1 MNSQAAV
8 LPEVIVIPATIT
20 EKTHKTRKKK
30 LRVAAYCR
38 VSTDDEEQLTSY
50 RNQIEHY
57 THKIKQN
64 ADWKLVGIF
73 ADEGITGV
81 MAKKRDEF
89 LKLIDLC
96 RDGKV
101 DVIITKSIS
110 RFSRNVADTIKY
122 VRELKA
128 LNVAVIFEKENI
140 DTSKM
145 TSEMILDMY
154 GVFAQAESESISDNV
169 RMGKR
174 FGYKSGK
181 VPMQYGQILGYRRGK
196 NNKPEV
202 VPEEAKI
209 IELIYY
215 KFLEGWSLPKL
226 SKYLEEN
233 GYKTAKGSAA
243 WSKATIRGILTNE
256 KYKGD
261 VLMQKSYVVDL
272 FSKKVAKNNG
282 ELPMYLVKN
291 HHKPII
297 PREVWDKVQVVIA
310 KRNNIKSATDM
321 NMMKKGKY
329 SSKYALTG
337 LVICGDCGSQ
347 YRRTTWTA
355 NGKRIVWRCVNRLTN
370 GKDACGTSPTID
382 EERLHTGIVKAMNS
396 MIDGK
401 EKIQSLLNGSI
412 AEILAA
418 PDSHKEIISLKK
430 EIDNKNEDILQ
441 MVADGVK
448 NRESRADITAKCR
461 DEYEK
466 IKKLQ
471 EKLNIAEVNSKMEK
485 ESCGRLREIYDTIS
499 AMPGK
504 MTEYD
509 DNMTRIAVTEVKIL
523 SEEKISVTLFGTVTV
538 EVEI

>member
-1 MNSQAAV
+1 MNSQVAV

-89 LKLIDLC
+89 LKLINLC

-128 LNVAVIFEKENI
+128 LNVAVIFEKENV

-181 VPMQYGQILGYRRGK
+181 VPMQYGQILGYRRGE
-196 NNKPEV
+196 NNEPEI

-226 SKYLEEN
+226 SKHLEEN
-233 GYKTAKGSAA
+233 GYKTAKGSMA

-310 KRNNIKSATDM
+310 RRNNIKSATDM
-321 NMMKKGKY
+321 NMMKKGRY

-430 EIDNKNEDILQ
+430 EIDDKNEDILQ

-466 IKKLQ
+466 IKALQ
-471 EKLNIAEVNSKMEK
+471 EKLNIAEINSQMEK
-485 ESCGRLREIYDTIS
+485 ESGGRLREIYDTIS

>member
-1 MNSQAAV
+1 MNSQTAV

-57 THKIKQN
+57 TNKIKQN

-89 LKLIDLC
+89 LKLINLC

-181 VPMQYGQILGYRRGK
+181 VPMQYGQILGYCRGK
-196 NNKPEV
+196 DNEPEV

-233 GYKTAKGSAA
+233 GYKTAKGSTA

-321 NMMKKGKY
+321 NMMKKGRY

-430 EIDNKNEDILQ
+430 EIDDKNEDILQ

-466 IKKLQ
+466 IKALQ
-471 EKLNIAEVNSKMEK
+471 EKLNIAEVNSQMEK
-485 ESCGRLREIYDTIS
+485 ESGGRLREIYDTIS

-523 SEEKISVTLFGTVTV
+523 SEEKISVTLFGTVMV

>member
-89 LKLIDLC
+89 LKLINLC

-181 VPMQYGQILGYRRGK
+181 VPMQYGQILGYRRGE
-196 NNKPEV
+196 NNEPEI

-321 NMMKKGKY
+321 NMMKKGRY

-430 EIDNKNEDILQ
+430 EIDDKNEDILQ

-466 IKKLQ
+466 IKALQ
-471 EKLNIAEVNSKMEK
+471 EKLNIAEVNSQMEK
-485 ESCGRLREIYDTIS
+485 ESGGRLREIYDTIS

>member
-1 MNSQAAV
+1 
-8 LPEVIVIPATIT
+8 
-20 EKTHKTRKKK
+20 
-30 LRVAAYCR
+30 
-38 VSTDDEEQLTSY
+38 
-50 RNQIEHY
+50 
-57 THKIKQN
+57 
-64 ADWKLVGIF
+64 
-73 ADEGITGV
+73 

-181 VPMQYGQILGYRRGK
+181 VPMQYGQILGYRRGE
-196 NNKPEV
+196 NNEPEV

-215 KFLEGWSLPKL
+215 KFLEGWSLPNL

-233 GYKTAKGSAA
+233 GYKTAKGSTA

-310 KRNNIKSATDM
+310 RRNNIKSATYM

-418 PDSHKEIISLKK
+418 TDSHKEIISLKK
-430 EIDNKNEDILQ
+430 EIDDKNEDILQ

-466 IKKLQ
+466 IKALQ
-471 EKLNIAEVNSKMEK
+471 EKLNIAEVNSQMEK
-485 ESCGRLREIYDTIS
+485 ESGGRLREIYDTIS

>member
-1 MNSQAAV
+1 MNSQTAV

-57 THKIKQN
+57 TNKIKQN

-89 LKLIDLC
+89 LKLINLC

-181 VPMQYGQILGYRRGK
+181 VPMQYGQILGYCRGK
-196 NNKPEV
+196 DNEPEV

-233 GYKTAKGSAA
+233 GYKTAKGSTA

-321 NMMKKGKY
+321 NMMKKGRY

-430 EIDNKNEDILQ
+430 EIDDKNEDILQ

-466 IKKLQ
+466 IKALQ
-471 EKLNIAEVNSKMEK
+471 EKLNIAEVNSQMEK
-485 ESCGRLREIYDTIS
+485 ESGGRLREIYDTIS

>member
-57 THKIKQN
+57 TNKIKQN

-89 LKLIDLC
+89 LKLINLC

-196 NNKPEV
+196 DNEPEI

-233 GYKTAKGSAA
+233 GYKTAKGSTA

-321 NMMKKGKY
+321 NMMKKGRY

-337 LVICGDCGSQ
+337 LVVCGDCGSQ

-430 EIDNKNEDILQ
+430 EIDDKNEDILQ

-466 IKKLQ
+466 IKALQ
-471 EKLNIAEVNSKMEK
+471 EKLNIAEVNSQMEK
-485 ESCGRLREIYDTIS
+485 ESGGRLREIYDTIS

-504 MTEYD
+504 ITEYD

-523 SEEKISVTLFGTVTV
+523 SEEKISVTLFGTVTI

>member
-1 MNSQAAV
+1 MNSQTAV

-20 EKTHKTRKKK
+20 PKTYSTRKKK

-57 THKIKQN
+57 TNKIKQN

-89 LKLIDLC
+89 LKLINLC

-181 VPMQYGQILGYRRGK
+181 VPMQYGQILGYRRGEDDE
-196 NNKPEV
+196 PEI

-233 GYKTAKGSAA
+233 GYKTAKGSTA

-321 NMMKKGKY
+321 NMMKKGRY

-430 EIDNKNEDILQ
+430 EIDDKNGDILQ

-448 NRESRADITAKCR
+448 NRESRADITEKCR

-466 IKKLQ
+466 IKALQ
-471 EKLNIAEVNSKMEK
+471 EKLNIAEVNSQMEK
-485 ESCGRLREIYDTIS
+485 ESGGRLREIYDTIS

-504 MTEYD
+504 ITEYD

>member
-1 MNSQAAV
+1 MNSQTAV

-89 LKLIDLC
+89 LKLINLC

-196 NNKPEV
+196 DNEPEIV
-202 VPEEAKI
+202 LEEAKI

-226 SKYLEEN
+226 SKYLEDN
-233 GYKTAKGSAA
+233 GYKTAKGSTA

-321 NMMKKGKY
+321 NMMKKGRY

-430 EIDNKNEDILQ
+430 EIDDKNEDILQ

-466 IKKLQ
+466 IKELQ
-471 EKLNIAEVNSKMEK
+471 EKLNIAEVNSQMEK
-485 ESCGRLREIYDTIS
+485 ESGGRLREIYDTIS

>member
-1 MNSQAAV
+1 MDSQTMV
-8 LPEVIVIPATIT
+8 RPEVIVIPATIT
-20 EKTHKTRKKK
+20 EKIQKNINKI

-57 THKIKQN
+57 TNKIKQN
-64 ADWKLVGIF
+64 PNWKLAGIF

-110 RFSRNVADTIKY
+110 RFSRNIADTIKY

-128 LNVAVIFEKENI
+128 LGVAVIFEKENI

-154 GVFAQAESESISDNV
+154 GVFAQAESESISNNV
-169 RMGKR
+169 KLGKR
-174 FGYKSGK
+174 FGYKEGK
-181 VPMQYGQILGYRRGK
+181 VPMQYGQILGYRRGE
-196 NNKPEV
+196 NNEPEI

-215 KFLEGWSLPKL
+215 KFLDGWSLNRL
-226 SKYLEEN
+226 SDYLEEN
-233 GYKTAKGSAA
+233 KYKTVKGNAV

-297 PREVWDKVQVVIA
+297 PREIWDKVQVVIA
-310 KRNNIKSATDM
+310 KRNNIKSATDV
-321 NMMKKGKY
+321 NMIKKGKY

-337 LVICGDCGSQ
+337 LVICGDCGSP

-355 NGKRIVWRCVNRLTN
+355 SKKRIVWRCVNRLTN
-370 GKDACGTSPTID
+370 SSACKSSPTID
-382 EERLHTGIVKAMNS
+382 EYRLHEGIIKAMNS
-396 MIDGK
+396 MIDSK
-401 EKIQSLLNGSI
+401 QKIQALLSGSI

-418 PDSHKEIISLKK
+418 PNSHKEIISIKQK
-430 EIDNKNEDILQ
+430 IDEKNDDIFKI
-441 MVADGVK
+441 VAQGVE
-448 NRESRADITAKCR
+448 NRENHADIRAKCR
-461 DEYEK
+461 EEYEQV
-466 IKKLQ
+466 KKLQ
-471 EKLNIAEVNSKMEK
+471 ERLNIAEANSQMEK
-485 ESCGRLREIYDTIS
+485 ESGSRLREIYDTIS
-499 AMPGK
+499 GLPGK
-504 MTEYD
+504 ITEYD
-509 DNMTRIAVTEVKIL
+509 DSMTRTAVTEVKIL
-523 SEEKISVTLFGTVTV
+523 SEDKIKVTLFGTVTI

>member
-1 MNSQAAV
+1 MNSQTAV

-20 EKTHKTRKKK
+20 AKTYSTRKKK

-57 THKIKQN
+57 TNKIKQN

-89 LKLIDLC
+89 LKLINLC

-181 VPMQYGQILGYRRGK
+181 VPMQYGQILGYRRGE
-196 NNKPEV
+196 NNEPEI

-233 GYKTAKGSAA
+233 GYKTVKGSTA

-310 KRNNIKSATDM
+310 RRNNIKSATDM

-382 EERLHTGIVKAMNS
+382 EERLHAGIVKAMNS

-401 EKIQSLLNGSI
+401 EKIRGLLNGSI
-412 AEILAA
+412 TEILAA
-418 PDSHKEIISLKK
+418 PDSHKEIINLKK
-430 EIDNKNEDILQ
+430 EIDDKNEDILR

-466 IKKLQ
+466 IKALQ
-471 EKLNIAEVNSKMEK
+471 EKLNIAEVNSQMEK
-485 ESCGRLREIYDTIS
+485 ESGGRLREIYDTIS

>member
-1 MNSQAAV
+1 MNSQTAV

-38 VSTDDEEQLTSY
+38 VSTADEEQLTSY

-89 LKLIDLC
+89 LKLINLC

-310 KRNNIKSATDM
+310 KRHNIKSATDM
-321 NMMKKGKY
+321 NMMKKGRY

-430 EIDNKNEDILQ
+430 EIDDKNEDILQ

-466 IKKLQ
+466 IKALQ
-471 EKLNIAEVNSKMEK
+471 EKLNIAEVNSQMEK
-485 ESCGRLREIYDTIS
+485 ESGGRLREIYDTIS

-509 DNMTRIAVTEVKIL
+509 DNMTRITVTEVKIL

>member
-1 MNSQAAV
+1 MNSQVAV

-89 LKLIDLC
+89 LKLINLC

-145 TSEMILDMY
+145 TSEMMLDMY

-196 NNKPEV
+196 DNEPEI

-226 SKYLEEN
+226 SKYLEDN
-233 GYKTAKGSAA
+233 GYKTAKGSTA

-272 FSKKVAKNNG
+272 FSKKIAKNNG

-297 PREVWDKVQVVIA
+297 SREVWDKVQVVIA

-321 NMMKKGKY
+321 NMMKKGRY

-401 EKIQSLLNGSI
+401 EKIQLLLNGSI

-430 EIDNKNEDILQ
+430 EIDDKNEDILQ
-441 MVADGVK
+441 MVADRVK

-466 IKKLQ
+466 IKALQ
-471 EKLNIAEVNSKMEK
+471 EKLNIAEINSQMEK
-485 ESCGRLREIYDTIS
+485 ESGGRLCEIYDTIS

-504 MTEYD
+504 ITKYD
-509 DNMTRIAVTEVKIL
+509 DNMTRVAVTEVKIL

>member
-1 MNSQAAV
+1 MNSQTAV
-8 LPEVIVIPATIT
+8 LPEVIVIPAKIT
-20 EKTHKTRKKK
+20 AKTYSTRKKK

-89 LKLIDLC
+89 LKLINLC

-145 TSEMILDMY
+145 TSEMILDMD

-174 FGYKSGK
+174 FVYKSGK
-181 VPMQYGQILGYRRGK
+181 VPMQYGRILGYRRGK
-196 NNKPEV
+196 DNEPEI

-233 GYKTAKGSAA
+233 GYKTAKGSTA

-310 KRNNIKSATDM
+310 TRNNIKSATDM
-321 NMMKKGKY
+321 NMMKKGRY

-418 PDSHKEIISLKK
+418 PDSHKEIISLEK
-430 EIDNKNEDILQ
+430 EIDDKNEDILQ

-466 IKKLQ
+466 IKALQ
-471 EKLNIAEVNSKMEK
+471 EKLNIAEVNSQMEK
-485 ESCGRLREIYDTIS
+485 ESGGRLREIYDTIS

-504 MTEYD
+504 ITEYD

-523 SEEKISVTLFGTVTV
+523 SEEKISVTLFGTVTI

>member
-1 MNSQAAV
+1 MNSQTAV

-196 NNKPEV
+196 DNEPEV

-233 GYKTAKGSAA
+233 GYKTAKGSTA

-321 NMMKKGKY
+321 NMMKKGRY

-370 GKDACGTSPTID
+370 GKDACETSPTID
-382 EERLHTGIVKAMNS
+382 EKRLHIGIVNAMNS

-430 EIDNKNEDILQ
+430 EIDDKNEDILQ

-471 EKLNIAEVNSKMEK
+471 EKLNIAEVNSQMEK
-485 ESCGRLREIYDTIS
+485 ESGGRLREIYDTIS

-523 SEEKISVTLFGTVTV
+523 SEEKISVTLFGTVTI

>member
-1 MNSQAAV
+1 MNSQTAV

-89 LKLIDLC
+89 LKLINLC

-196 NNKPEV
+196 DNEPEV

-233 GYKTAKGSAA
+233 GYKTAKGSTA

-272 FSKKVAKNNG
+272 FSKKVVKNNG

-321 NMMKKGKY
+321 NMMKKGRY

-430 EIDNKNEDILQ
+430 EIDDKNEDILQ

-466 IKKLQ
+466 IKALQ

-504 MTEYD
+504 ITEYD

>member
-1 MNSQAAV
+1 MNSQTAV

-20 EKTHKTRKKK
+20 AKTYSTRKKK

-57 THKIKQN
+57 TNKIKQN

-89 LKLIDLC
+89 LKLINLC

-181 VPMQYGQILGYRRGK
+181 VPMQYGQILGYRRGEDDE
-196 NNKPEV
+196 PEI

-233 GYKTAKGSAA
+233 GYKTAKGSTA

-297 PREVWDKVQVVIA
+297 SREVWDKVQVVIA

-321 NMMKKGKY
+321 NMMKKGRY

-401 EKIQSLLNGSI
+401 EKIQSLLNGGI

-430 EIDNKNEDILQ
+430 EIDDKNEDILH

-448 NRESRADITAKCR
+448 NRESRAYITAKCR

-466 IKKLQ
+466 IKALQ
-471 EKLNIAEVNSKMEK
+471 EKLNIAEVKSQMEK
-485 ESCGRLREIYDTIS
+485 ESGGRLREIYDTIS

-504 MTEYD
+504 ITEYD

>member
-196 NNKPEV
+196 DNEPEV

-226 SKYLEEN
+226 SKYLEDN
-233 GYKTAKGSAA
+233 GYKTAKGSTA

-321 NMMKKGKY
+321 NMMKKGRY

-401 EKIQSLLNGSI
+401 DKIQSLLNGSI

-418 PDSHKEIISLKK
+418 LDSHKEIISLKK
-430 EIDNKNEDILQ
+430 EIDDKNEDILQ

-466 IKKLQ
+466 IKALQ
-471 EKLNIAEVNSKMEK
+471 EKLNIAEVNSQMEK
-485 ESCGRLREIYDTIS
+485 ESGGRLREIYDTIS

-504 MTEYD
+504 ITEYD

-523 SEEKISVTLFGTVTV
+523 SEEKITVTLFGTVTV

>member
-57 THKIKQN
+57 TNKIKQN

-89 LKLIDLC
+89 LKLINLC

-181 VPMQYGQILGYRRGK
+181 VPMQYGQILGYRRGE
-196 NNKPEV
+196 NNEPEI

-233 GYKTAKGSAA
+233 GYKTVKGSTA

-321 NMMKKGKY
+321 NMMKKGRY

-430 EIDNKNEDILQ
+430 EIDDKNEDILQ

-466 IKKLQ
+466 IKALQ
-471 EKLNIAEVNSKMEK
+471 EKLNIAEVNSQMEK
-485 ESCGRLREIYDTIS
+485 ESGGRLREIYDTIS

>member
-1 MNSQAAV
+1 MNSQTAV

-89 LKLIDLC
+89 LKLINLC

-181 VPMQYGQILGYRRGK
+181 VPMQYGQILGYRRGE
-196 NNKPEV
+196 NNEPEI

-215 KFLEGWSLPKL
+215 RFLEGWSLPKL

-233 GYKTAKGSAA
+233 GYKTAKGSTA

-321 NMMKKGKY
+321 NMMKKGRY

-430 EIDNKNEDILQ
+430 EIDDKNEDILQ

-466 IKKLQ
+466 IKALQ
-471 EKLNIAEVNSKMEK
+471 EKLNIAEVNSQMEK
-485 ESCGRLREIYDTIS
+485 ESGGRLREIYDTIS

>member
-1 MNSQAAV
+1 MNSQTAV

-89 LKLIDLC
+89 LKLINLC

-196 NNKPEV
+196 DNEPEV

-233 GYKTAKGSAA
+233 GYKTAKGSTA

-297 PREVWDKVQVVIA
+297 LREV
-310 KRNNIKSATDM
+310 
-321 NMMKKGKY
+321 
-329 SSKYALTG
+329 
-337 LVICGDCGSQ
+337 
-347 YRRTTWTA
+347 
-355 NGKRIVWRCVNRLTN
+355 
-370 GKDACGTSPTID
+370 
-382 EERLHTGIVKAMNS
+382 
-396 MIDGK
+396 
-401 EKIQSLLNGSI
+401 
-412 AEILAA
+412 
-418 PDSHKEIISLKK
+418 
-430 EIDNKNEDILQ
+430 
-441 MVADGVK
+441 
-448 NRESRADITAKCR
+448 
-461 DEYEK
+461 
-466 IKKLQ
+466 
-471 EKLNIAEVNSKMEK
+471 
-485 ESCGRLREIYDTIS
+485 
-499 AMPGK
+499 
-504 MTEYD
+504 
-509 DNMTRIAVTEVKIL
+509 
-523 SEEKISVTLFGTVTV
+523 
-538 EVEI
+538 

>member
-1 MNSQAAV
+1 MNSQTAV

-181 VPMQYGQILGYRRGK
+181 VPMQYGQILGYRRGE
-196 NNKPEV
+196 NNEPEV
-202 VPEEAKI
+202 VPKEAKI

-226 SKYLEEN
+226 SKYLEDN
-233 GYKTAKGSAA
+233 GYKTAKGSTA

-310 KRNNIKSATDM
+310 RRNNIKSATDM

-504 MTEYD
+504 ITEYD

>member
-1 MNSQAAV
+1 MNSQTAV

-20 EKTHKTRKKK
+20 EKMHKTRKKK

-89 LKLIDLC
+89 LKLINLC

-181 VPMQYGQILGYRRGK
+181 VPMQYGQILGYRRGE
-196 NNKPEV
+196 NNEPEI

-215 KFLEGWSLPKL
+215 RFLEGWSLPKL

-233 GYKTAKGSAA
+233 GYKTAKGSTA

-321 NMMKKGKY
+321 NMMKKGRY
-329 SSKYALTG
+329 SRKYALTG

-430 EIDNKNEDILQ
+430 EIDDKNEDILQ

-466 IKKLQ
+466 IKALQ
-471 EKLNIAEVNSKMEK
+471 EKLNIAEVNSQMEK
-485 ESCGRLREIYDTIS
+485 ESGGRLREIYDTIS

>member
-1 MNSQAAV
+1 MNSQTAV

-30 LRVAAYCR
+30 LRAAAYCR

-57 THKIKQN
+57 TNKIKQN

-89 LKLIDLC
+89 LKLINLC

-181 VPMQYGQILGYRRGK
+181 VPMQYGQILGYCRGK
-196 NNKPEV
+196 DNEPEV

-233 GYKTAKGSAA
+233 GYKTAKGSTA

-321 NMMKKGKY
+321 NMMKKGRY

-430 EIDNKNEDILQ
+430 EIDDKNEDILQ

-461 DEYEK
+461 DEYKK
-466 IKKLQ
+466 IKELQ
-471 EKLNIAEVNSKMEK
+471 EKLNIAEINSQMEK
-485 ESCGRLREIYDTIS
+485 ASGGRLREIYDTIS

-523 SEEKISVTLFGTVTV
+523 SEKKISVTLFGTVTV

>member
-1 MNSQAAV
+1 MNSQTAV

-20 EKTHKTRKKK
+20 EKMHKTRKKK

-89 LKLIDLC
+89 LKLINLC

-181 VPMQYGQILGYRRGK
+181 VPMQYGQILGYRRGE
-196 NNKPEV
+196 NNEPEI

-215 KFLEGWSLPKL
+215 RFLEGWSLPKL

-233 GYKTAKGSAA
+233 GYKTAKGSTA

-321 NMMKKGKY
+321 NMMKKGRY

-430 EIDNKNEDILQ
+430 EIDDKNEDILQ

-466 IKKLQ
+466 IKALQ
-471 EKLNIAEVNSKMEK
+471 EKLNIAEVNSQMEK
-485 ESCGRLREIYDTIS
+485 ESGGRLREIYDTIS

>member
-1 MNSQAAV
+1 
-8 LPEVIVIPATIT
+8 
-20 EKTHKTRKKK
+20 
-30 LRVAAYCR
+30 
-38 VSTDDEEQLTSY
+38 
-50 RNQIEHY
+50 
-57 THKIKQN
+57 
-64 ADWKLVGIF
+64 
-73 ADEGITGV
+73 
-81 MAKKRDEF
+81 
-89 LKLIDLC
+89 
-96 RDGKV
+96 
-101 DVIITKSIS
+101 
-110 RFSRNVADTIKY
+110 
-122 VRELKA
+122 
-128 LNVAVIFEKENI
+128 
-140 DTSKM
+140 
-145 TSEMILDMY
+145 
-154 GVFAQAESESISDNV
+154 
-169 RMGKR
+169 
-174 FGYKSGK
+174 
-181 VPMQYGQILGYRRGK
+181 MQYGQILGYRRGK
-196 NNKPEV
+196 DNEPEI

-226 SKYLEEN
+226 SKYLEDN

-321 NMMKKGKY
+321 NMMKKGRY

-412 AEILAA
+412 EEILAA

-430 EIDNKNEDILQ
+430 EIDDKNEDILQ
-441 MVADGVK
+441 VVADGVK

-466 IKKLQ
+466 IKALQ
-471 EKLNIAEVNSKMEK
+471 EKLNIAEVNSQMEK
-485 ESCGRLREIYDTIS
+485 ASGGRLREIYDTIS

>member
-1 MNSQAAV
+1 MNSQVAV

-89 LKLIDLC
+89 LKLINLC

-145 TSEMILDMY
+145 TSEMMLDMY

-196 NNKPEV
+196 DNEPEI

-226 SKYLEEN
+226 SKYLEDN
-233 GYKTAKGSAA
+233 GYKTAKGSTA

-272 FSKKVAKNNG
+272 FSKKIAKNNG

-321 NMMKKGKY
+321 NMMKKGRY

-401 EKIQSLLNGSI
+401 EKIQLLLNGSI

-430 EIDNKNEDILQ
+430 EIDDKNEDILQ

-466 IKKLQ
+466 IKALQ
-471 EKLNIAEVNSKMEK
+471 EKLNIAEVNSQMEK
-485 ESCGRLREIYDTIS
+485 ESGGRLREIYDTIS

-504 MTEYD
+504 ITKYD
-509 DNMTRIAVTEVKIL
+509 DNMTRVAVTEVKIL

>member
-1 MNSQAAV
+1 MDSQTTV
-8 LPEVIVIPATIT
+8 RPEVIVIPATIT
-20 EKTHKTRKKK
+20 EKIQKNINKI

-57 THKIKQN
+57 TNKIKQN
-64 ADWKLVGIF
+64 PNWKLAGIF

-96 RDGKV
+96 RDGRV

-110 RFSRNVADTIKY
+110 RFSRNIADTIKY

-128 LNVAVIFEKENI
+128 LGVAVIFEKENI

-154 GVFAQAESESISDNV
+154 GVFAQAESESISNNV
-169 RMGKR
+169 KLGKR
-174 FGYKSGK
+174 FGYKEGK
-181 VPMQYGQILGYRRGK
+181 VPMQYGQILGYRRGE
-196 NNKPEV
+196 NNEPEI

-215 KFLEGWSLPKL
+215 KFLDGWSLNRL
-226 SKYLEEN
+226 SDYLEEN
-233 GYKTAKGSAA
+233 EYKTVKGNTV

-297 PREVWDKVQVVIA
+297 PREIWDKVQVVIA
-310 KRNNIKSATDM
+310 KRNNIKSATDV
-321 NMMKKGKY
+321 NMIKKGKY

-337 LVICGDCGSQ
+337 LVICGDCGSP

-355 NGKRIVWRCVNRLTN
+355 SKKRIVWRCVNRLTN
-370 GKDACGTSPTID
+370 SSAC
-382 EERLHTGIVKAMNS
+382 
-396 MIDGK
+396 
-401 EKIQSLLNGSI
+401 
-412 AEILAA
+412 
-418 PDSHKEIISLKK
+418 
-430 EIDNKNEDILQ
+430 KN
-441 MVADGVK
+441 
-448 NRESRADITAKCR
+448 
-461 DEYEK
+461 Y
-466 IKKLQ
+466 
-471 EKLNIAEVNSKMEK
+471 
-485 ESCGRLREIYDTIS
+485 
-499 AMPGK
+499 
-504 MTEYD
+504 
-509 DNMTRIAVTEVKIL
+509 
-523 SEEKISVTLFGTVTV
+523 
-538 EVEI
+538 

>member
-1 MNSQAAV
+1 MDSQTTV
-8 LPEVIVIPATIT
+8 RPEVIVIPATIT
-20 EKTHKTRKKK
+20 EKIQKNINKI

-57 THKIKQN
+57 TNKIKQN
-64 ADWKLVGIF
+64 PNWKLAGIF

-96 RDGKV
+96 RDGRV

-110 RFSRNVADTIKY
+110 RFSRNIADTIKY

-128 LNVAVIFEKENI
+128 LGVAVIFEKENI

-154 GVFAQAESESISDNV
+154 GVFAQAESESISNNV
-169 RMGKR
+169 KLGKR
-174 FGYKSGK
+174 FGYKEGK
-181 VPMQYGQILGYRRGK
+181 VPMQYGQILGYRRGE
-196 NNKPEV
+196 NNEPEI

-215 KFLEGWSLPKL
+215 KFLDGWSLNRL
-226 SKYLEEN
+226 SDYLEEN
-233 GYKTAKGSAA
+233 EYKTVKGNTV

-297 PREVWDKVQVVIA
+297 PREIWDKVQVVIA
-310 KRNNIKSATDM
+310 KRNNIKSATDV
-321 NMMKKGKY
+321 NMIKKGKY

-337 LVICGDCGSQ
+337 LVICGDCGSP

-355 NGKRIVWRCVNRLTN
+355 SKKRIVWRCVNRLTN
-370 GKDACGTSPTID
+370 SSACKNSPTID
-382 EERLHTGIVKAMNS
+382 EYRLHEGIIKAMNS
-396 MIDGK
+396 MIDSK
-401 EKIQSLLNGSI
+401 QKIQALLSGSI

-418 PDSHKEIISLKK
+418 PDSHKEIISIKQK
-430 EIDNKNEDILQ
+430 IDEKNDDIFKI
-441 MVADGVK
+441 VAQGVE
-448 NRESRADITAKCR
+448 NRENHADIRAKCR
-461 DEYEK
+461 EEYEQV
-466 IKKLQ
+466 KKLQ
-471 EKLNIAEVNSKMEK
+471 ERLNIAEVNSQMEK
-485 ESCGRLREIYDTIS
+485 ESGSRLREIYDTIS
-499 AMPGK
+499 GLPGK
-504 MTEYD
+504 ITEYD
-509 DNMTRIAVTEVKIL
+509 DSMTRTAVTEVKII
-523 SEEKISVTLFGTVTV
+523 SEDKIKVTLFGTVTI

>member
-1 MNSQAAV
+1 MNSQTAV

-57 THKIKQN
+57 TNKIKQN

-89 LKLIDLC
+89 LKLINLC

-128 LNVAVIFEKENI
+128 LNVAVIFEKENV

-154 GVFAQAESESISDNV
+154 GTFAQAESESISDNV

-181 VPMQYGQILGYRRGK
+181 VPMQYGQILGYRRGE
-196 NNKPEV
+196 NNEPEI

-209 IELIYY
+209 IKIIYY

-233 GYKTAKGSAA
+233 GYKTAKGSTA

-310 KRNNIKSATDM
+310 RRNNIKSATDM
-321 NMMKKGKY
+321 NMMKKGRY

-418 PDSHKEIISLKK
+418 TDSHKEIISLKK
-430 EIDNKNEDILQ
+430 EIDDKNEDILQ

-466 IKKLQ
+466 IKALQ
-471 EKLNIAEVNSKMEK
+471 EKLNIAEVNSQMEK
-485 ESCGRLREIYDTIS
+485 ESGGRLREIYDTIS

-538 EVEI
+538 EIEI

>member
-1 MNSQAAV
+1 MNSQTAV

-20 EKTHKTRKKK
+20 AKTYSTRKKK

-57 THKIKQN
+57 TNKIKQN

-89 LKLIDLC
+89 LKLINLC

-181 VPMQYGQILGYRRGK
+181 VPMQYGQILGYRRGE
-196 NNKPEV
+196 NNEPEI

-215 KFLEGWSLPKL
+215 KFLEGWSLPRL

-233 GYKTAKGSAA
+233 GYKTVKGSTA

-321 NMMKKGKY
+321 NMMKKGRY

-412 AEILAA
+412 AEMLAA
-418 PDSHKEIISLKK
+418 TDSHKEIISLKK
-430 EIDNKNEDILQ
+430 EIDDKNEDILQ

-504 MTEYD
+504 ITEYD

-523 SEEKISVTLFGTVTV
+523 SEEKISVTLFGTVTI

>member
-1 MNSQAAV
+1 MNPQTAT

-20 EKTHKTRKKK
+20 EKTQKTNNKK

-57 THKIKQN
+57 TNKIKQN
-64 ADWKLVGIF
+64 PNWKLAGIF

-89 LKLIDLC
+89 LKLISLC

-110 RFSRNVADTIKY
+110 RFSRNIADTIKY

-128 LNVAVIFEKENI
+128 LGVAVIFEKENI

-154 GVFAQAESESISDNV
+154 GVFAQAESESISNNV
-169 RMGKR
+169 KLGKR
-174 FGYKSGK
+174 FGYKQGK
-181 VPMQYGQILGYRRGK
+181 VPMQYGQILGYRRGED
-196 NNKPEV
+196 NEPEII
-202 VPEEAKI
+202 PEEAKI
-209 IELIYY
+209 IELIYN
-215 KFLEGWSLPKL
+215 KFLEGWSLDRL
-226 SKYLEEN
+226 SDYLEEN
-233 GYKTAKGSAA
+233 EYKTVKGNTV

-272 FSKKVAKNNG
+272 FSKKTAKNNG

-291 HHKPII
+291 HHIPII
-297 PREVWDKVQVVIA
+297 PRETWDKVQVVIA
-310 KRNNIKSATDM
+310 KRKNVRSVTDVST
-321 NMMKKGKY
+321 MKKGKY

-337 LVICGDCGSQ
+337 IVICGDCGST
-347 YRRTTWTA
+347 YRRTTWSA
-355 NGKRIVWRCVNRLTN
+355 KKKRIVWRCVNRLTN
-370 GKDACGTSPTID
+370 SKACANSPTID
-382 EERLHTGIVKAMNS
+382 ESRLHEGIIKAMNS
-396 MIDGK
+396 MIDSK
-401 EKIQSLLNGSI
+401 EKIHALLNGSI
-412 AEILAA
+412 AEILSA
-418 PDSHKEIISLKK
+418 PDSHKEIIRIKQK
-430 EIDNKNEDILQ
+430 INEKNDDIFKI
-441 MVADGVK
+441 VAQGVE
-448 NRESRADITAKCR
+448 NRENHADIKARCR
-461 DEYEK
+461 DEYEQ

-471 EKLNIAEVNSKMEK
+471 ERLNIAEVNSQTEK
-485 ESCGRLREIYDTIS
+485 ESGSRLREIHDTIS
-499 AMPGK
+499 GLPGK
-504 MTEYD
+504 ITEYD
-509 DNMTRIAVTEVKIL
+509 DAMTRIAVTEVKIL
-523 SEEKISVTLFGTVTV
+523 AEDKIAVTLFGTVTI

>member
-89 LKLIDLC
+89 LKLINLC

-128 LNVAVIFEKENI
+128 LNVAVIFEKENV

-181 VPMQYGQILGYRRGK
+181 VPMQYGQILGYRRGE
-196 NNKPEV
+196 NNEPEI

-226 SKYLEEN
+226 SKYLEDN
-233 GYKTAKGSAA
+233 GYKTAKGSTA

-272 FSKKVAKNNG
+272 FSKKIAKNNG

-321 NMMKKGKY
+321 NMMKKGRY

-430 EIDNKNEDILQ
+430 EIDDKNEDILQ

-466 IKKLQ
+466 IKALQ
-471 EKLNIAEVNSKMEK
+471 EKLNIAEVNSQMEK
-485 ESCGRLREIYDTIS
+485 ESGGRLREIYDTIS

-504 MTEYD
+504 ITEYD

-523 SEEKISVTLFGTVTV
+523 SEKKISVTLFGTVTI

>member
-1 MNSQAAV
+1 M
-8 LPEVIVIPATIT
+8 
-20 EKTHKTRKKK
+20 
-30 LRVAAYCR
+30 
-38 VSTDDEEQLTSY
+38 STDDEEQLTSY

-57 THKIKQN
+57 TNKIKQN

-89 LKLIDLC
+89 LKLINLC

-181 VPMQYGQILGYRRGK
+181 VPMQYGQILGYRRGE
-196 NNKPEV
+196 NNEPEI

-226 SKYLEEN
+226 SKHLEEN
-233 GYKTAKGSAA
+233 GYKTAKGSMA

-261 VLMQKSYVVDL
+261 VPMQKSYVVDL

-321 NMMKKGKY
+321 NMMKKGRY

-504 MTEYD
+504 ITEYD

>member
-1 MNSQAAV
+1 MNSQTAV

-89 LKLIDLC
+89 LKLINLC

-181 VPMQYGQILGYRRGK
+181 VPMQYGQILGYRRGE
-196 NNKPEV
+196 NNEPEI

-233 GYKTAKGSAA
+233 GYKTAKGSTA

-321 NMMKKGKY
+321 NMMKKGRY

-430 EIDNKNEDILQ
+430 EIDDKNEDILQ

-466 IKKLQ
+466 IKALQ
-471 EKLNIAEVNSKMEK
+471 EKLNIAEVNSQMKK
-485 ESCGRLREIYDTIS
+485 ESGGRFREIYDTIS

-504 MTEYD
+504 ITEYD